1 MVQYRKHNQPGSKRA
16 QTIQHQKIDENL
28 QVEVKEAASNEDVA
42 SSYQPVIVG
51 RKCGG
56 ERLRLGETPVTR

>member
-1 MVQYRKHNQPGSKRA
+1 MGQALKELKP
-16 QTIQHQKIDENL
+16 TQHQKIGENL

-51 RKCGG
+51 RTCGG
-56 ERLRLGETPVTR
+56 ERLRLRENSRNKIDVN